1 MARKFCDACV
11 GIEKVLLSICY
22 FLFSL
27 LICTGEF
34 ILFLLLFDII
44 VIFILELQSP
54 LNSGPF
60 YCLMVLDL
68 SEHADFPPVSDK
80 CRK

>member
-1 MARKFCDACV
+1 MDGKFCGAHV

-34 ILFLLLFDII
+34 ILFY
-44 VIFILELQSP
+44 
-54 LNSGPF
+54 
-60 YCLMVLDL
+60 YCLT
-68 SEHADFPPVSDK
+68 
-80 CRK
+80 